1 MEQTARRAMLAVP
14 LSALATGS
22 LIALLAACS
31 PKAADEVVVYTSV
44 DQVFSEPILK
54 AYEQKTGVKVKAVY
68 DVEAAKT
75 TGLVTRLEAEKAA
88 PQADVFWNNEFAQT
102 LGLAAKGVL
111 QAYPS
116 KSADDLPAEFKDAQ
130 GLWAGMGGRARVFIV
145 NTGKLEPKDYPSRL
159 DDLLDARWPAEQVG
173 IANPLFGTT
182 ATQAAALY
190 AARGPEGG
198 KAFYTALKARGV
210 RVVDGNSVVRDLVAN
225 GQLAWGLTDTD
236 DAAEAMAAG
245 KPVKA
250 LAPDQGDGQPGTL
263 VIPGTVALVAGA
275 PHAEQGRKL
284 VDHLL
289 SAATEAALIQAGGA
303 QTSLRGRRE
312 PPAPASAASAA
323 SAVAG
328 MAAIRPMAV
337 SLQQVQAQL
346 PRALAELREVFVK

>member
-145 NTGKLEPKDYPSRL
+145 NTGKLEPKDFPSRL

-303 QTSLRGRRE
+303 QTSLR
-312 PPAPASAASAA
+312 APSGAASA
-323 SAVAG
+323 SV
-328 MAAIRPMAV
+328 RPMAV
-337 SLQQVQAQL
+337 GLQQVQAQL
-346 PRALAELREVFVK
+346 PKALAELREIFVK